1 MKHKRETLTF
11 KAPKPRDPMAR
22 ELSDCKFHQRIERPK
37 NEYRRMRSNDKY
49 RLMDQ
54 AFED

>member
-1 MKHKRETLTF
+1 
-11 KAPKPRDPMAR
+11 MAR
-22 ELSDCKFHQRIERPK
+22 ELADCKFHQRIERPK